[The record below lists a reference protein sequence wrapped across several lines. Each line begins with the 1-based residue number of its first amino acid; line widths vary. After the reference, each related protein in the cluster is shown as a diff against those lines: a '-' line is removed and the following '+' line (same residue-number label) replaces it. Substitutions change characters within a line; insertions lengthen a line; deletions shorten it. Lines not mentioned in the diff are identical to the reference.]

1 MKKIF
6 AVVLS
11 LALVLSFTAVA
22 FAAES
27 TPTEHTYKAYQ
38 IFKGTLDSSTNELK
52 DITWGSGIDST
63 NFLAALQADTTFGDT
78 FDDCE
83 TAAEVAAILS
93 GNVGSGGWA
102 DKSDNAKLF
111 ARLAFRNKTG
121 DGTAVSSGDTSLA
134 AGYYLVV
141 DTTEFENDDETG
153 TYRNLALLQMTG
165 NGTFD
170 IEQKTSVPTLQKK
183 VKDINDSTE
192 TEPTGWQDSAD
203 YDIGD
208 TIPFQITATL
218 GDDIAEY
225 ETYKL
230 VFHDTGCE
238 GLKVND
244 ESFEVSIDGKAALD
258 KSKYSAD
265 VDEDGI
271 NFTVTINDVIAE
283 GATADSVITVYYEAE
298 LTEDAD
304 IGLPGNPN
312 EAYLEYSSNPNY
324 ISETLTPNEDEEFG
338 KTPEDKVIVFTYQ
351 VDVTKL
357 EKVDGV
363 DTDLNGAGF
372 TLYKEVGEDNWI
384 PVGEEIVNEEGN
396 TFNWAGI
403 DDGNYKLVE
412 TTVPE
417 GYAEMDDLLFTVTA
431 THDEESDEPTLTD
444 LGGGDKFSGAV
455 DTGILTGNIY
465 NNRKG
470 AILPETG
477 GIGTKIFYGAG
488 SVLVAGAAI
497 LLITKKRMKS
507 EVAE

>member
-6 AVVLS
+6 AVILS
-11 LALVLSFTAVA
+11 IALVLSFTAVA
-22 FAAES
+22 FAAGG

-38 IFKGTLDSSTNELK
+38 IFEGRLDSNELK
-52 DITWGSGIDST
+52 DIDWGSGIDGE

-83 TAAEVAAILS
+83 TAADVAAIL
-93 GNVGSGGWA
+93 GGLTGGDAWT
-102 DKSDNAKLF
+102 DNSDNAKLF
-111 ARLAFRNKTG
+111 ARLAYLNKTG
-121 DGTAVSSGDTSLA
+121 NGTTVANGDKSLD

-141 DTTEFENDDETG
+141 DATDFEDPDETG

-165 NGTFD
+165 KGEFEINM
-170 IEQKTSVPTLQKK
+170 KSSVPTLQKK

-192 TEPTGWQDSAD
+192 TELSGWQDSAD

-208 TIPFQITATL
+208 TIPFQITATI
-218 GDDIAEY
+218 GQDISDFKTY
-225 ETYKL
+225 ELKFT
-230 VFHDTGCE
+230 DTGCA
-238 GLKVND
+238 GLAVDD
-244 ESFEVSIDGKAALD
+244 ESFVIKVDGGDALTADDDYRVVIDGN
-258 KSKYSAD
+258 
-265 VDEDGI
+265 
-271 NFTVTINDVIAE
+271 NFTVDIYDVIAHGAGE
-283 GATADSVITVYYEAE
+283 GSVITIEYEAE
-298 LTEDAD
+298 LTNDAE

-312 EAYLEYSSNPNY
+312 EVYLEYSSNPNY
-324 ISETLTPNEDEEFG
+324 IDATLTPDETNEFG

-351 VDVTKL
+351 LDVNKL
-357 EKVDGV
+357 EKIDDV
-363 DTDLNGAGF
+363 DTPLKGAKFALFKQVGEEWV
-372 TLYKEVGEDNWI
+372 KVGEDIENLD
-384 PVGEEIVNEEGN
+384 GNEFE
-396 TFNWAGI
+396 WVGI

-412 TTVPE
+412 LEAPK
-417 GYAEMDDLLFTVTA
+417 GYAKMDDLLFTVTA
-431 THDEESDEPTLTD
+431 EHDIESNEPTLTD
-444 LGGGDKFSGAV
+444 LTGGDVFSGAV
-455 DTGILTGNIY
+455 DTGAITGDVY